1 MKKLLPLIL
10 ILFAAPCFGD
20 SHSYKSK
27 TVYLVCNIEQS
38 VNLSKMES
46 TVLNLEENI
55 MITYTSPKKVK
66 AESSISGTLAG
77 EVNDE
82 RYLLKGYRE
91 GYREKDFTDNYWI
104 NRFTGKIQH
113 YIKKK
118 DGDDMTY
125 IGECVAHTKQKF

>member
-27 TVYLVCNIEQS
+27 TVYLVCNIEKH
-38 VNLSKMES
+38 VNITKIES
-46 TVLNLEENI
+46 TVLNMEEI
-55 MITYTSPKKVK
+55 IIITYTSPKEVK
-66 AESSISGTLAG
+66 AESNIFGTLAG

-82 RYLLKGYRE
+82 RYLLKGNRE
-91 GYREKDFTDNYWI
+91 NDFVDIYWI

-113 YIKKK
+113 NIKKK
-118 DGDDMTY
+118 DGEEIMH
-125 IGECVAHTKQKF
+125 IGECVQHTKQKF